1 MANVKVG
8 CKLPHGLTLEMGF
21 HIDRDSNV
29 TREEGYRRYTL
40 NGTNSNL
47 VKGAPASRETLPGIT
62 LVDEAFMKA
71 WLEKNKGLGF
81 VKAGYVYIIKNDAE
95 GEAIKLDQKKMTTGF
110 EPLDPTKAPKDSKG
124 RPLLE
129 KMTLTDEE

>member
-8 CKLPHGLTLEMGF
+8 CKLPHGLTLELGYS
-21 HIDRDSNV
+21 IDKDSNV
-29 TREEGYRRYTL
+29 TRVQEYRRYTL

-47 VKGAPASRETLPGIT
+47 IKGAPASRESTPGIT
-62 LVDEAFMKA
+62 LVDETFMKA

-95 GEAIKLDQKKMTTGF
+95 GEAIKLDQKKMLTGF
-110 EPLDPTKAPKDSKG
+110 EPLDPTKVPKDTKG
-124 RPLLE
+124 RPLVE
-129 KMTLTDEE
+129 KMVIDEE